1 MLSKGG
7 FHKAS
12 ACCALLGCWLGSW
25 HREHAACRGL
35 VPGWHVSFCPW
46 SACVHVCRPPAASP
60 ATEPQLGE
68 MWGGP
73 KSEDT
78 DYVRVKAMLK
88 SLGLSVSMAV
98 CLCAGGNLAPPV
110 VFQGLA
116 ISTSTGC
123 PAGALL
129 SSPAS
134 CAALPASCHVAS
146 SSCGKRYAC
155 HCFLCC
161 PSGLTF
167 PPACRRSSAPQ
178 QYEKNVRK
186 GLLNDATIG
195 LWDTAALQVRR
206 LSGMLLQGSLL
217 VTWSGCVVRCCLCCR
232 FTCLA
237 LPYQH
242 ARTTSRKCILTTC
255 WRPKPTYNCV
265 PLLLFSEYAGGAHP
279 RRPAAA
285 HPGPHRP
292 VPSHPAASHA
302 RAQGTAA
309 RVDCVSS
316 GCSPSAAAA
325 GGWHTAAA

>member
-1 MLSKGG
+1 M
-7 FHKAS
+7 
-12 ACCALLGCWLGSW
+12 
-25 HREHAACRGL
+25 
-35 VPGWHVSFCPW
+35 
-46 SACVHVCRPPAASP
+46 
-60 ATEPQLGE
+60 
-68 MWGGP
+68 
-73 KSEDT
+73 
-78 DYVRVKAMLK
+78 
-88 SLGLSVSMAV
+88 
-98 CLCAGGNLAPPV
+98 APPV

-134 CAALPASCHVAS
+134 CAALLASCHVAS

-167 PPACRRSSAPQ
+167 PPACRRSSSLQ

-206 LSGMLLQGSLL
+206 LSGMLLLGSLL
-217 VTWSGCVVRCCLCCR
+217 VTWSGCVVRCFLYYR

-292 VPSHPAASHA
+292 VPPHPAASHA

-309 RVDCVSS
+309 RVDCVVGLAVAQVQPLRVVGTPQRRSCD
-316 GCSPSAAAA
+316 CSVDRCIALAPRCRVPRPPFMLAFCTSLLRSIPLQSLPV
-325 GGWHTAAA
+325 T